1 MLKKVSCRR
10 ERPFIAM
17 LARSRFLL
25 ALVAVLAGCQD
36 GVPPPGNYATV
47 AGKVTDE
54 SGAPIVA
61 AAVAVNGVQYART
74 DADGQYKITAV
85 PTGPWS
91 WSAQADGFTSGGS
104 DSPVPLTPGEQRSFP
119 IVLKRS
125 KVVAP
130 S

>member
-1 MLKKVSCRR
+1 MPKKASFER
-10 ERPFIAM
+10 EPSSLAM
-17 LARSRFLL
+17 IARSRFLL
-25 ALVAVLAGCQD
+25 ALVVLLAGCQD

-61 AAVAVNGVQYART
+61 AAVAINGVQYART
-74 DADGQYKITAV
+74 DADGEYKITAV

-91 WSAQADGFTSGGS
+91 WSAQADGFTPGGS

-119 IVLKRS
+119 ITLKRP
-125 KVVAP
+125 KP
-130 S
+130 PL